1 MMIRA
6 FPLLL
11 CLLTLTGCG
20 ALPRDASGTSERI
33 ARDGAMRVA
42 VAPGTPD
49 AAAALSLLRD
59 YARQNGARLTIVRV
73 HGEHAPHWLE
83 EGKVDVLV
91 GHFAKASPWM
101 ADISLSKA
109 VGRREPDDS
118 KQPVLRIARRN
129 GENALILATDRA
141 VAAIAE

>member
-1 MMIRA
+1 MMNRTLV
-6 FPLLL
+6 PLLL
-11 CLLTLTGCG
+11 LMFAGCD

-33 ARDGAMRVA
+33 VRDGRMRVA

-49 AAAALSLLRD
+49 AAFALSLLRD
-59 YARQNGARLTIVRV
+59 YARQRGARLTIVQV

-83 EGKVDVLV
+83 AGKVDALV

-101 ADISLSKA
+101 ANISLSKA
-109 VGRREPDDS
+109 VGGPEPDDS

>member
-1 MMIRA
+1 MMNRA
-6 FPLLL
+6 FVPTLLL
-11 CLLTLTGCG
+11 LMLTGCD
-20 ALPRDASGTSERI
+20 ALPRDASGTTERI
-33 ARDGAMRVA
+33 IRDGTMRVA

-49 AAAALSLLRD
+49 AAPALSLLRN
-59 YARQNGARLTIVRV
+59 YARQHGARLTIVQV

-83 EGKVDVLV
+83 EGKVDALV
-91 GHFAKASPWM
+91 GHFARASPWM

-129 GENALILATDRA
+129 GENALILAIDQA
-141 VAAIAE
+141 VAATTK

>member
-1 MMIRA
+1 MMHRA
-6 FPLLL
+6 LAPLLL
-11 CLLTLTGCG
+11 LLMLAGCD

-33 ARDGAMRVA
+33 ARDGRMRVA
-42 VAPGTPD
+42 IAPGTPD

-59 YARQNGARLTIVRV
+59 YARQHGARLTIVRV

-83 EGKVDVLV
+83 DGKVDALV

-101 ADISLSKA
+101 TDIALSKA
-109 VGRREPDDS
+109 VGRPEPDDS
-118 KQPVLRIARRN
+118 RQPVLRIGRRN